1 MIVMSVWLVIVPLL
15 FIAAAWC
22 LVQVFRKPRVR
33 QRLVAY
39 WWAWLPIAVIALVG
53 NELFDRRGNG
63 GGHPLGDVAVAIVIV
78 GIVFYVS
85 GFAARRKSR
94 DGAT

>member
-1 MIVMSVWLVIVPLL
+1 MSVWLVIVLIL

-22 LVQVFRKPRVR
+22 VLQVVRKPRVR
-33 QRLVAY
+33 QRLVAH
-39 WWAWLPIAVIALVG
+39 WWAWLSIAVIAVVG

-78 GIVFYVS
+78 GIVFSVS
-85 GFAARRKSR
+85 GAVARRKASG
-94 DGAT
+94 GAV